1 MPCGTKTN
9 YPRMKPCHERL
20 RSELSTRV
28 TDIFIEAQFVIVQ
41 LTTAVTLTQ
50 TLLGSKTFLWKVEQ

>member
-1 MPCGTKTN
+1 
-9 YPRMKPCHERL
+9 MKPCHERL

>member
-1 MPCGTKTN
+1 
-9 YPRMKPCHERL
+9 MKFCRERL
-20 RSELSTRV
+20 RSELITKV

-41 LTTAVTLTQ
+41 LSRAVTLIQ